1 MKKILALVL
10 ALALVLSV
18 ASALAGSSKTTDD
31 TTSITHIDRKEDE
44 GPLMWKIETTE
55 AAKALIDALN
65 AALEAGDT
73 STVFPAELEVSPDMI
88 VADVLSVAVRPEIA
102 DLDSYS
108 TAMEGVAGVTKDITS
123 RVLAQVDA
131 QWFEA
136 KAKTPADNT
145 VEMTFDAAS
154 LDAMPTAANITL
166 VVLVAKPAE

>member
-31 TTSITHIDRKEDE
+31 TPSITHIDRKEDE

-65 AALEAGDT
+65 AALEAGDI
-73 STVFPAELEVSPDMI
+73 STVFPAELEVSPEMI
-88 VADVLSVAVRPEIA
+88 VADVISVAVRPEIA
-102 DLDSYS
+102 DLDSY
-108 TAMEGVAGVTKDITS
+108 TNAMEGVAGVTKGITC
-123 RVLAQVDA
+123 RVLTLVDE
-131 QWFEA
+131 QWFET
-136 KAKTPADNT
+136 KAEAPEDNT
-145 VEMTFDAAS
+145 VRMTFSGAS
-154 LDAMPTAANITL
+154 LDPMPTAANITL